1 MDSSSN
7 TNTQELLEE
16 HNQKLEDN
24 IAMKKHILKQ
34 LDIDYDKAI
43 ISLSDYEYI
52 DDLKGLQYGACIRF
66 IDVEKRKKGLHYI
79 SSCGFYCDS
88 EFSSTG
94 TCIIIRTFNQ
104 KIYKVRIDNILIF
117 QKFSQDDLI
126 LNSICSMIKN
136 NNLLDKL
143 NSNNSD
149 SDEYSSSES
158 DE

>member
-1 MDSSSN
+1 MDYSNN
-7 TNTQELLEE
+7 TNTNDLLEE
-16 HNQKLEDN
+16 HNQKLEHN
-24 IAMKKHILKQ
+24 IAIKKHILSQ

-104 KIYKVRIDNILIF
+104 KIYKVRVDNILIF

-136 NNLLDKL
+136 DNLLNKL
-143 NSNNSD
+143 NNNSD
-149 SDEYSSSES
+149 SDDSSSQS
-158 DE
+158 DEE

>member
-1 MDSSSN
+1 MDYSNN
-7 TNTQELLEE
+7 TNTNDLLEE
-16 HNQKLEDN
+16 HNQKIQHN
-24 IAMKKHILKQ
+24 VAIKKHILSQ

-43 ISLSDYEYI
+43 MSLSDYEYI

-104 KIYKVRIDNILIF
+104 KIYKVRVDNILIF

-126 LNSICSMIKN
+126 LNSICYMIKN
-136 NNLLDKL
+136 GNLLNKL
-143 NSNNSD
+143 NDNNSD
-149 SDEYSSSES
+149 SDDSSSQS
-158 DE
+158 DEE

>member
-1 MDSSSN
+1 MDYSNN
-7 TNTQELLEE
+7 TNTNDLLEE
-16 HNQKLEDN
+16 HNQKIQHN
-24 IAMKKHILKQ
+24 VAIKKHILSQ

-104 KIYKVRIDNILIF
+104 KIYKVKIDNILIF

-136 NNLLDKL
+136 NNLLNKL
-143 NSNNSD
+143 NSNSD
-149 SDEYSSSES
+149 SDDSASSQS
-158 DE
+158 DEE